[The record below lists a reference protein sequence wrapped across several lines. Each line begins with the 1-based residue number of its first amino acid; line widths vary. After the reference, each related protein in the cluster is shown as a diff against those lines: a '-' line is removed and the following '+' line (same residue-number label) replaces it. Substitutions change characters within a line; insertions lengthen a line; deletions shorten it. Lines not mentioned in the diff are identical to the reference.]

1 MYAAETNNGFPLL
14 IFVLI
19 AVAAV
24 AAIAW
29 GFYASAKRR
38 KELAAWAAQRG
49 LSFDPAKR
57 AGFAEGLGF
66 PEFEK
71 GENRYAYNLC
81 EGRWPGGRG
90 VSCFDFHYETYSTDK
105 DGNRE
110 THHHHFSAA
119 LVQSELP
126 LKPLAIRPEG
136 LFDRVAEFFGADD
149 IDFESAEF
157 SRKFHVTSPD
167 RRWAFDVIHTRAM
180 AFLLDQP
187 GWSVQMAGSV
197 VAVFQS
203 GRVLGA
209 GDFERAVSVATGLL
223 DLFPPYLRE
232 QLAGGTAP

>member
-1 MYAAETNNGFPLL
+1 LL
-14 IFVLI
+14 FGALV
-19 AVAAV
+19 V

-29 GFYASAKRR
+29 GVVAAAKRR
-38 KELAAWAAQRG
+38 KELAAWAAQKG
-49 LSFDPAKR
+49 LSFDPANR
-57 AGFAEGLGF
+57 GGFAEGLGF

-81 EGRWPGGRG
+81 EGKWADGRA
-90 VSCFDFHYETYSTDK
+90 VSCFDYHYETYSTDK
-105 DGNRE
+105 DGKRE
-110 THHHHFSAA
+110 THHHHFSAV
-119 LVQSELP
+119 LVNSELP

-157 SRKFHVTSPD
+157 SRKFHISSPD

-180 AFLLDQP
+180 AFLLDHS
-187 GWSVQMAGSV
+187 GWSLQMSGSL

-209 GDFERAVSVATGLL
+209 AEFEQAVAVATGLL

-232 QLAGGTAP
+232 QLSAGTAS